1 LILFPLRAAPCDG
14 GSILLGGE
22 QSFF

>member
-1 LILFPLRAAPCDG
+1 LILLPLCSATCDV